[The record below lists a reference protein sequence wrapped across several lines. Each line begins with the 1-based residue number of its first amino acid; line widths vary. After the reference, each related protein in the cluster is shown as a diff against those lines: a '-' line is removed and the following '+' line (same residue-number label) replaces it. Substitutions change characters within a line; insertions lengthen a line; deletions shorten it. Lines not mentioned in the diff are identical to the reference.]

1 MTTKIRLNVLPNTTE
16 CTQLE
21 LAQGLMTSGQGPG
34 PPKWG
39 GGAQSWALCRG
50 YMLCVRLQRQTS
62 TCLKV
67 EETCLSAPALDGKKK
82 ETSNSLVQ
90 RESDRKSQGPPGIY
104 GRWWKL
110 GQTHTRMT
118 RHPVLQAP
126 TGLRRGALRP
136 ALLGW
141 CARQRGLTA
150 GEGVSHALLSVS

>member
-1 MTTKIRLNVLPNTTE
+1 MTTKIRLNVLLNTTE
-16 CTQLE
+16 RTQLE

-82 ETSNSLVQ
+82 KKPQTLLCKGSQTESL
-90 RESDRKSQGPPGIY
+90 RARLEYMDDGGNWDK
-104 GRWWKL
+104 
-110 GQTHTRMT
+110 HTR
-118 RHPVLQAP
+118 
-126 TGLRRGALRP
+126 G
-136 ALLGW
+136 
-141 CARQRGLTA
+141 
-150 GEGVSHALLSVS
+150 